1 MPKATILGIPEMNA
15 ALARKAEELQAA
27 AKEAVSQE
35 VENIA
40 DDARRTAPR
49 KTGALRASIRGDASG
64 LRGTVKATARHA
76 TFVEHGTYKDPAQPF
91 MHPAAERA
99 RKRFPQVARDIISKA
114 LGGR

>member
-1 MPKATILGIPEMNA
+1 MAKTEILGLGKLDA
-15 ALARKAEELQAA
+15 ALARKAKELQAA
-27 AKEAVSQE
+27 AKEAVGQE

-49 KTGALRASIRGDASG
+49 KTGELRSSIRSDHGG
-64 LRGTVKATARHA
+64 LKGTVKATARYA

-99 RKRFPQVARDIISKA
+99 RRRFPQVARDIIAKA
-114 LGGR
+114 LGG